1 MALVVIG
8 NVHHVLPRQWR
19 EFHARAFAEIEASG
33 AEVAAEWFTEPLS
46 LHENASWLIEI
57 QPGIVA
63 RLKEVLAEVG
73 RDYGTNAIAWYDV
86 CRNEY
91 VS

>member
-8 NVHHVLPRQWR
+8 NVHHVLPREWR
-19 EFHARAFAEIEASG
+19 EFHSRAFTEIEAAG
-33 AEVAAEWFTEPLS
+33 AAVAGEWFNEPLS
-46 LHENASWLIEI
+46 RHQNACWLIEV
-57 QPGIVA
+57 QPGIVK
-63 RLKEVLAEVG
+63 RLKEMLAVVG
-73 RDYGTNAIAWYDV
+73 RDYGQNAIAWYDV